1 MAKFSVLIPVYNA
14 EKYFRECIHSVLGQ
28 KIEDFEVIL
37 VDDGS
42 EDASGELCDEYALH
56 DSRIRVIHQKNQGP
70 MMARICSFQEAKG
83 DFIIYMDSDDCWRG
97 DLLERLDEVIQQ
109 YDCDIVSFRWRYM
122 DSEGKLLESIPSLY
136 PSAGM
141 IDDMGEFFAKF
152 FAEEVENCLWKRAV
166 RRTCIDDKQIEKLS
180 EIKEIYLGEDMVQS
194 FVMVKDCRNMVYLND
209 DVYFYRK
216 NSCGL
221 SYNVTTK
228 SATDIAKARE
238 YLLEIL
244 ENTKYNQP
252 QYKKMLKKNF
262 LEHYLTDMVGI
273 ADRYPVGELKR
284 TAFEI
289 QKQKLYQDTLKQGI
303 GKELPLKR
311 RVLYYLEKRGWW
323 KSFWIVSKVYKRLA
337 C

>member
-14 EKYFRECIHSVLGQ
+14 EKYLKECIESVLGQ
-28 KIEDFEVIL
+28 NMDDFEVVL

-42 EDASGELCDEYALH
+42 LDASGEICDEYALH
-56 DSRIRVIHQKNQGP
+56 DHRIRVIHQKNQGP
-70 MMARICSFQEAKG
+70 LKARIRAFQEAQGKYV
-83 DFIIYMDSDDCWRG
+83 IYMDSDDLWDKG
-97 DLLERLDEVIQQ
+97 LLWKAEEIIRK
-109 YDCDIVSFRWRYM
+109 YDCDIVSFKWRYM
-122 DSEGKLLESIPSLY
+122 DD
-136 PSAGM
+136 A
-141 IDDMGEFFAKF
+141 GEFIEKEFLQDSLEVIEYSMEKLVAKF
-152 FAEEVENCLWKRAV
+152 LAEETENSLCKRAV
-166 RRTCIDDKQIEKLS
+166 RRKCIDAVQMSLLSQIKN
-180 EIKEIYLGEDMVQS
+180 IYLGEDMIQS
-194 FVMVKDCRNMVYLND
+194 FVMIKDCKNMVYLD
-209 DVYFYRK
+209 AALYFYRM
-216 NSCGL
+216 NSQSL
-221 SYNVTTK
+221 THNITTK
-228 SATDIAKARE
+228 SAMDIAKARE